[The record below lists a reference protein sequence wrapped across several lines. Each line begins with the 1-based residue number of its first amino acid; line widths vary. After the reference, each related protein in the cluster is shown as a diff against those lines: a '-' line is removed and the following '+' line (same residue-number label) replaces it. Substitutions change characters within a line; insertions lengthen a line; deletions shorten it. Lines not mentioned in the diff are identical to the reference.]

1 MNYILFSL
9 HLRYQLG
16 HIYTKIKKI
25 FFHTLVRN
33 SHTRTVFQRATDI
46 ETDENDGK
54 YERWEQ
60 KL

>member
-16 HIYTKIKKI
+16 HTYTKIKN
-25 FFHTLVRN
+25 N